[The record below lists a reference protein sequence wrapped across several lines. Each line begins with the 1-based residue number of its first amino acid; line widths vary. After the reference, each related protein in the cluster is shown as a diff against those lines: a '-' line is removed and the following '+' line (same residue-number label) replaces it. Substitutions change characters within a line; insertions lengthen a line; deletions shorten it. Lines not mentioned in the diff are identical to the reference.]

1 MAVLLLAD
9 GRFEGD
15 GLLRDLQNLAHLVH
29 GHPHL
34 GGDLLRRGVVTE
46 GLEQL
51 AGDADD
57 LVDGLDHVDGDAD
70 GARLVGDGAGD
81 GLTDPPRRVGGELVA
96 LGVVELLDRLDETQ
110 IALLNEVKEEHSAP
124 DVALGDGD
132 DQTQVRLG
140 ELLLGLFTVLDCL
153 FERGHFLLGKGLAG
167 LLGGLDARLGVVL
180 CVHPGRER
188 DLLVGGEQ
196 GHLADLLE
204 VHTHRIVDGEAV
216 HQIIGVDQLLL
227 LDLGDGLQRR
237 LVQIV
242 RLDDAADVVDA
253 ESVER
258 VVDALAS
265 VVVEVELVE
274 DLGDLVGIELTLL
287 LALGKEVAELFTL
300 LQLLG
305 GGQSGEDL
313 FVQQRGLLLGGLVLG
328 LLALALARV
337 RGQQLLHL
345 VGCGEQGVGLRFEI
359 LNGEFLIHVA
369 FLRDPVGLCIF
380 RWRQQGDRAPR
391 RCAFGIL
398 PE

>member
-1 MAVLLLAD
+1 M
-9 GRFEGD
+9 RS
-15 GLLRDLQNLAHLVH
+15 RNSI
-29 GHPHL
+29 
-34 GGDLLRRGVVTE
+34 
-46 GLEQL
+46 
-51 AGDADD
+51 
-57 LVDGLDHVDGDAD
+57 
-70 GARLVGDGAGD
+70 
-81 GLTDPPRRVGGELVA
+81 PR
-96 LGVVELLDRLDETQ
+96 
-110 IALLNEVKEEHSAP
+110 P

-274 DLGDLVGIELTLL
+274 
-287 LALGKEVAELFTL
+287 
-300 LQLLG
+300 
-305 GGQSGEDL
+305 
-313 FVQQRGLLLGGLVLG
+313 
-328 LLALALARV
+328 
-337 RGQQLLHL
+337 
-345 VGCGEQGVGLRFEI
+345 GLR
-359 LNGEFLIHVA
+359 
-369 FLRDPVGLCIF
+369 
-380 RWRQQGDRAPR
+380 
-391 RCAFGIL
+391 
-398 PE
+398 